1 MTIMVPPG
9 GPKSVLTQKYD
20 DMINTQQAR
29 RSEWNETRDMLDF
42 NTEPADSEKLNDVPV
57 NLTGN

>member
-20 DMINTQQAR
+20 DVINTWQAG
-29 RSEWNETRDMLDF
+29 RSEWNETRDPLGF
-42 NTEPADSEKLNDVPV
+42 NTKPVDSKNPMTCESI
-57 NLTGN
+57 